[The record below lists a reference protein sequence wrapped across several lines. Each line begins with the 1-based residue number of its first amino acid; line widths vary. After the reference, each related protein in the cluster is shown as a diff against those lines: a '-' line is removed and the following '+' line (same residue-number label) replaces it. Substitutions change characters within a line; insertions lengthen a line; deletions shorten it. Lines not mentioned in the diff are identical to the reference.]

1 MKAKTLSLAIICLL
15 SSFAMYAQMS
25 DAEAEATVNLL
36 AVQKKEVIMKLVSV
50 AGKDSV
56 AFWKLYDEYLQ
67 KNKMLA
73 KQRIQ
78 LYEQTAVAY
87 NKMTPGT
94 ADSLAQRYFANRDV
108 QEQSLEEYYK
118 KIKTATNA
126 VSAFEFYQAE
136 TYLLTQVRA
145 KIMQQIPTYGEYQ
158 NAIKLKN

>member
-1 MKAKTLSLAIICLL
+1 MKAKTTSLAIICLL

-25 DAEAEATVNLL
+25 DAEAEAMANLL

-56 AFWKLYDEYLQ
+56 TFWKLYDEYLQ
-67 KNKMLA
+67 KNKTLTQ
-73 KQRIQ
+73 QRIQ
-78 LYEQTAVAY
+78 LYEQTAISY
-87 NKMTPGT
+87 NTMTPAA

-108 QEQSLEEYYK
+108 QEKSLEEYYK
-118 KIKTATNA
+118 KIRSATNA